1 MEYLVVK
8 SEYWKY
14 FKQSRAII
22 SILLLTS
29 ISALVLDQLEKSIG
43 QEQQQ
48 EAEEKQKN
56 TVSDVNFSYPL
67 NNTFNLE
74 TPFLV
79 QYDNTTSVK
88 PIGQATLDNFIITF
102 TGHGTINGAMK
113 YNDNGTGVFI
123 TNPDDETVYQK
134 GIIEI
139 RTENGSDTINTT
151 YESFGIP
158 IRQQNPDRHLLLDN
172 GAMFFN
178 VSSTIGGELSFLNN
192 KVGVYKDML
201 DRDRLNLTTIAWDW
215 N

>member
-1 MEYLVVK
+1 MESKDGKRYK
-8 SEYWKY
+8 ISEMGI
-14 FKQSRAII
+14 F
-22 SILLLTS
+22 ILLV
-29 ISALVLDQLEKSIG
+29 ISLSGLVLNQLENSIG

-67 NNTFNLE
+67 NNTFNLG

-139 RTENGSDTINTT
+139 RTENGSDTIKTT

>member
-1 MEYLVVK
+1 MESKDGKRYKL
-8 SEYWKY
+8 SGM
-14 FKQSRAII
+14 AIF
-22 SILLLTS
+22 ILLV
-29 ISALVLDQLEKSIG
+29 ISLSGLVLNQLENSIG

-67 NNTFNLE
+67 NNTFNLG

-102 TGHGTINGAMK
+102 TGHGIINGTMK
-113 YNDNGTGVFI
+113 YNDNGTGIFI
-123 TNPDDETVYQK
+123 TNPDDGTVYQK
-134 GIIEI
+134 GIIEV
-139 RTENGSDTINTT
+139 RTENGSDTIKTT

-178 VSSTIGGELSFLNN
+178 VSSTSGGELSFLNN

>member
-1 MEYLVVK
+1 MESKDGKRYKL
-8 SEYWKY
+8 SGMGL
-14 FKQSRAII
+14 FF
-22 SILLLTS
+22 ILLV
-29 ISALVLDQLEKSIG
+29 ISLSGLVLNQLENSIG

-67 NNTFNLE
+67 NNTFNLG

-102 TGHGTINGAMK
+102 TGHGIINGTMK
-113 YNDNGTGVFI
+113 YNDNGTGIFI
-123 TNPDDETVYQK
+123 TNPDDGTVYQK
-134 GIIEI
+134 GIIEV
-139 RTENGSDTINTT
+139 RTENGSDTIKTT

-178 VSSTIGGELSFLNN
+178 VSSTSGGELSFLNN

-201 DRDRLNLTTIAWDW
+201 DRDRLNLTTIAWNW

>member
-1 MEYLVVK
+1 M
-8 SEYWKY
+8 
-14 FKQSRAII
+14 
-22 SILLLTS
+22 
-29 ISALVLDQLEKSIG
+29 
-43 QEQQQ
+43 
-48 EAEEKQKN
+48 
-56 TVSDVNFSYPL
+56 
-67 NNTFNLE
+67 
-74 TPFLV
+74 
-79 QYDNTTSVK
+79 
-88 PIGQATLDNFIITF
+88 
-102 TGHGTINGAMK
+102 
-113 YNDNGTGVFI
+113 
-123 TNPDDETVYQK
+123 YQK

-178 VSSTIGGELSFLNN
+178 VSSTIRGELSFLNN

>member
-1 MEYLVVK
+1 MESKDGKRYKL
-8 SEYWKY
+8 SGMGI
-14 FKQSRAII
+14 F
-22 SILLLTS
+22 ILLV
-29 ISALVLDQLEKSIG
+29 ISLSGLVLNQLENSIG

-67 NNTFNLE
+67 NSTFNLG

-102 TGHGTINGAMK
+102 AGHGTINGTMK
-113 YNDNGTGVFI
+113 YNDNGTGIFI
-123 TNPDDETVYQK
+123 TNPDDGTVYQK
-134 GIIEI
+134 GIIEV
-139 RTENGSDTINTT
+139 RTENGSDTIKTT
-151 YESFGIP
+151 YESIGIP

-178 VSSTIGGELSFLNN
+178 VSSTSGGELSFLNN

-201 DRDRLNLTTIAWDW
+201 DRDRLNLTTIAWNW

>member
-1 MEYLVVK
+1 MESKDGKRYKL
-8 SEYWKY
+8 SGMGI
-14 FKQSRAII
+14 F
-22 SILLLTS
+22 ILLV
-29 ISALVLDQLEKSIG
+29 ISLSGLVLNQLENSIG

-67 NNTFNLE
+67 NNTFNLG

-102 TGHGTINGAMK
+102 TGHGIINGTMK
-113 YNDNGTGVFI
+113 YNDNGTGIFI
-123 TNPDDETVYQK
+123 TNPDDGTVYQK
-134 GIIEI
+134 GIIEV
-139 RTENGSDTINTT
+139 RTENGSDTIKTT
-151 YESFGIP
+151 YESIGIP

-178 VSSTIGGELSFLNN
+178 VSSTSGGELSFLNN